1 MRCHT
6 GPGKVKV
13 LTPAVANGA
22 SALSA
27 VLYNFDIDD
36 ATVKPE
42 HQRWLD
48 SQVVPRLKADAR
60 AAVALRGSS
69 SRSGDAAYDRV
80 LSKRRVDAVRG
91 YLVAAGVQAVQIS
104 TTFTGNDLSTSLNIE
119 DAADRAV
126 FVLLSAAP
134 SRRPTFERALPGRR
148 YDGFEKPVRRLTGSP
163 GLAFGIPVR
172 GNVTAADAPN
182 APRIEASQI
191 VPLDPVPFATVRVL
205 NASRMR
211 ITSLDPAVARVFNSA
226 NNTNEVFLPSDDV
239 MVPIQ
244 GLTRGNATIV
254 VRPLAGPPV
263 ASLEVTTLPQRVLKA
278 RFHFVEPRL
287 PGSPTQPPV
296 LIGTERKDGDE
307 LKLLDGVN
315 KIYGPQANIKFEALL
330 PSRHHTIPDLTKAG
344 FVRVSADN
352 TSQTADEQRVLSTAD
367 RTVRLNIWL
376 VSDLVEEPSKQWVS
390 GKALFFSADG
400 VFFRNAIV
408 GDDFR
413 GNPTEDAG
421 LLAHELGHTLGEREG
436 IAGTVMEG
444 GGVHTQFIPRDMALR
459 MHANLN
465 RLPP

>member
-13 LTPAVANGA
+13 LTPAAANGA

-80 LSKRRVDAVRG
+80 LSKRRVDAVRT
-91 YLVAAGVQAVQIS
+91 YLVGAGVHAVQIS
-104 TTFTGNDLSTSLNIE
+104 TTFTGKDLSTSPNVE

-134 SRRPTFERALPGRR
+134 SKTPTFEHALPRRR
-148 YDGFEKPVRRLTGSP
+148 YDGFEKPVRRVTGSP
-163 GLAFGIPVR
+163 GVAFGIPVR
-172 GNVTAADAPN
+172 GNVTAADAPDV
-182 APRIEASQI
+182 PRIEASQI
-191 VPLDPVPFATVRVL
+191 VPLGPVPFAKVRVL
-205 NASRMR
+205 NARGMH
-211 ITSLDPAVARVFNSA
+211 ITSLEPAVARVSPA
-226 NNTNEVFLPSDDV
+226 DKTNDAFLGSNDETV
-239 MVPIQ
+239 LVQ
-244 GLTRGNATIV
+244 GLTRGNATLV
-254 VRPLAGPPV
+254 VIPLGSGPRV
-263 ASLEVTTLPQRVLKA
+263 ASLEVTTLPQRVVKA
-278 RFHFVEPRL
+278 RFHFVEPRKL
-287 PGSPTQPPV
+287 GSATEKPV
-296 LIGTERKDGDE
+296 LIGTRRTDGDE

-315 KIYGPQANIKFEALL
+315 KVYGPQTNIRFEPVL
-330 PSRHHTIPDLTKAG
+330 PRLRHVIPGLETAG
-344 FVRVSADN
+344 SVKVSADN
-352 TSQTADEQRVLSTAD
+352 LSQAEDEKRVLSTAD

-376 VSDLVEEPSKQWVS
+376 VGGIDGGNQWTA
-390 GKALFFSADG
+390 GKAIIDSANH

-408 GDDFR
+408 GDDFADD
-413 GNPTEDAG
+413 PTQDVG

-436 IAGTVMEG
+436 TAGTVMVS
-444 GGVHTQFIPRDMALR
+444 GGVQTQFIPRDMALR
-459 MHANLN
+459 MHAHLD
-465 RLPP
+465 RMPP

>member
-13 LTPAVANGA
+13 LTPAAANA
-22 SALSA
+22 AAALSA

-48 SQVVPRLKADAR
+48 AQVVPRLKANAR

-80 LSKRRVDAVRG
+80 LSKRRVDAVRA
-91 YLVAAGVQAVQIS
+91 YLVAAGVQALQIS
-104 TTFTGNDLSTSLNIE
+104 TTFTGNDLSTSPNIE

-126 FVLLSAAP
+126 FVCLSVAP
-134 SRRPTFERALPGRR
+134 SRMPTFEHPLPRRR

-163 GLAFGIPVR
+163 GLAFRIPVR
-172 GNVTAADAPN
+172 GNVTAADAPDV
-182 APRIEASQI
+182 PRIEASQI
-191 VPLDPVPFATVRVL
+191 VPLDPVPFASVRVL
-205 NASRMR
+205 NARGMH
-211 ITSLDPAVARVFNSA
+211 ITSLEPAVARVGSA
-226 NNTNEVFLPSDDV
+226 DKTNDAFLISDDETV
-239 MVPIQ
+239 LVR
-244 GLTRGNATIV
+244 GLTRGNATLV
-254 VRPLAGPPV
+254 VRPLQGLPV
-263 ASLEVTTLPQRVLKA
+263 ASLEVTTLPQRILKA
-278 RFHFVEPRL
+278 RFHFVEPRF

-315 KIYGPQANIKFEALL
+315 KIYGPQTNIKFEALL
-330 PSRHHTIPDLTKAG
+330 PSLRHTIPGLTTAG
-344 FVRVSADN
+344 FVRVSEDN
-352 TSQTADEQRVLSTAD
+352 TSQTPDEQRVLSTAD
-367 RTVRLNIWL
+367 KTARLNIWL
-376 VSDLVEEPSKQWVS
+376 VSDLAEDPGTQRVS
-390 GKALFFSADG
+390 GKALFFSANG

-421 LLAHELGHTLGEREG
+421 LLSHELGHTLGEREG
-436 IAGTVMEG
+436 TAGTVMQG
-444 GGVHTQFIPRDMALR
+444 AGVFTQFIPRDMALR
-459 MHANLN
+459 MHANLG